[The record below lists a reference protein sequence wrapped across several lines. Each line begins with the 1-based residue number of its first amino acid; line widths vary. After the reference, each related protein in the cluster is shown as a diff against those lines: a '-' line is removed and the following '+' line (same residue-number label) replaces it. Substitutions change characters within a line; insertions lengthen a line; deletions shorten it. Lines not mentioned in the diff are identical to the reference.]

1 MELQSPTRRYI
12 LGFDG
17 IRALAVIAVIL
28 YHFLPNTFSGG
39 YLGVSI
45 FFVVSGYL
53 ITDLLR
59 QEFNKKNTIDIKAFY
74 LRRLKRLYPALV
86 FMLIVTLAFITL
98 FDRGALLNIR
108 TAVITNLLYVYNL
121 WAINHGQ
128 SYFQQFTAPSPV
140 THLWSLSVEGQF
152 YFVWPL
158 LVLLLSKLKVR
169 RRYVAVGLGI
179 AALAS
184 ATMLAITFNPSSIN
198 RAYYGTDTRLFAI
211 LLGAMLAYLWP
222 STQLTTTMAPQ
233 NQRVLNYISWASLIG
248 LAIGF
253 ATLNGQSPITYYGG
267 MFLFTIMGMLLV
279 ATIAA
284 PGTWLVKVFDWSVFR
299 WIGTRSYGIYL
310 YQYPVLVYFDQL
322 KLKYTNL
329 NWLFLIIELLLI
341 GLISEASYRWLE
353 QPLRHVTFTDVK
365 AFFSQIGSFN
375 YRTITQFAVTIFL
388 VTIASFGLAAPEA
401 ASNYQPPLEKELA
414 SREQKTEAAN
424 TKILA
429 EQKAAQTATKKAQE
443 DAKNNQTKASSASS
457 SSLSSADA
465 QLAAFYQFT
474 PQQLS
479 VLKQTP
485 VTAIGDSMLVNIGP
499 TLQKFMPVFA
509 NGKVGR
515 QPSTAP
521 DLISTIKA
529 AGQLSDNV
537 LIMLGTNGTVKPQ
550 DLAQVMKLVG
560 PKRQVF
566 WVNNYVQ
573 DRSWIPGNEQL
584 YVQAG
589 KMYPNFHLID
599 WHQKVQFHA
608 DWLGPDDIHP
618 NNIGDKYL
626 ANLIGTTIVTT
637 LAQKN

>member
-74 LRRLKRLYPALV
+74 LRRLKRLYPALA

-108 TAVITNLLYVYNL
+108 TAVLTNLLYVYNL

-158 LVLLLSKLKVR
+158 LVLLLGKLKVR
-169 RRYVAVGLGI
+169 RRYVTIGLSL
-179 AALAS
+179 AALVS
-184 ATMLAITFNPSSIN
+184 AIMLAITFDPNSIN

-211 LLGAMLAYLWP
+211 LLGAMLAYIWP
-222 STQLTTTMAPQ
+222 STQLTTMMAPQ
-233 NQRVLNYISWASLIG
+233 NQRVLNYISWGSLLG
-248 LAIGF
+248 LTIGF

-267 MFLFTIMGMLLV
+267 MLLFTIMAMLLV

-310 YQYPVLVYFDQL
+310 YQYPVLVFFDQL
-322 KLKYTNL
+322 KLKYSNQD
-329 NWLFLIIELLLI
+329 WLFLIIELLLI

-353 QPLRHVTFTDVK
+353 QPLRHVTFADTK
-365 AFFSQIGSFN
+365 AFFNRIGTLN
-375 YRTITQFAVTIFL
+375 YRSIIQLAVTLFL

-401 ASNYQPPLEKELA
+401 ASTYQPPLERELA

-424 TKILA
+424 AKILA
-429 EQKAAQTATKKAQE
+429 EQKAAQKAQA
-443 DAKNNQTKASSASS
+443 DAKNNQKKASSAST
-457 SSLSSADA
+457 SSLSSADN
-465 QLAAFYQFT
+465 QLATTYQFT
-474 PQQLS
+474 DHQLS

-499 TLQKFMPVFA
+499 TLQQFMPVVA

-521 DLISTIKA
+521 DLISTIKT

-550 DLAQVMKLVG
+550 ALADVMKLVG
-560 PKRQVF
+560 PNRQVF

-584 YVQAG
+584 YIQAG

-599 WHQKVQFHA
+599 WHQEVRNHT

-626 ANLIGTTIVTT
+626 AHLIGSTIVTT
-637 LAQKN
+637 LAQKH